1 MKRTN
6 ETHIESLDLGH
17 GLVIKDDVIIDTL
30 SESNNSEWQDLED
43 ALSDIVD
50 MANKIDK
57 YYQDH
62 EICNYI

>member
-6 ETHIESLDLGH
+6 DTHIELLDLGH

-30 SESNNSEWQDLED
+30 NDSINSEWQDLED

-50 MANKIDK
+50 MAEKIDK
-57 YYQDH
+57 HYHH
-62 EICNYI
+62 EL

>member
-6 ETHIESLDLGH
+6 DTHIELLDLGH

-30 SESNNSEWQDLED
+30 NDSINSEWQDLED

-50 MANKIDK
+50 MAEKIDK
-57 YYQDH
+57 YYHH
-62 EICNYI
+62 EL